1 MPGTVLVETDLPVVG
16 GRLKWD
22 LDAYAMN
29 RLAANFDVRRGLAD
43 MITVT
48 FTAQEMVEGDSA
60 QWVGQ
65 ITAYGA
71 KVVPQPLL

>member
-1 MPGTVLVETDLPVVG
+1 
-16 GRLKWD
+16 
-22 LDAYAMN
+22 
-29 RLAANFDVRRGLAD
+29 